1 MLAFLKLIRWQNL
14 LIVIVTQF
22 LIRYALINTLA
33 GSMLLEGMLP
43 GGPHSYILLQLPFID
58 FLVLVFATACI
69 TAGGYVINDYFD
81 IRTDLVNKGEVI
93 VGTRIP
99 RRRAMMWH
107 NILSGLGV
115 VAGFWVS
122 YRIGHIWI
130 GIVFLLVSGL
140 LYFYSV
146 VYKKQF
152 LIGNIIVALL
162 TSFVPLMVV
171 IFELPVVYNYY
182 GPELI
187 SLSTMKIIF
196 YWVAGFAVFAFL
208 TTLSREIVKD
218 MEDFEGDKAYGSRS
232 LPVVAGIRMSKAV
245 VSIIISATIVLMI
258 LMWAMYIKNTISILY
273 IIVAMVIPLVFGII
287 SLIMGKTADQF
298 KRVST
303 IIKGVMLTG
312 ILYTVLFWL
321 IVKKGLSF

>member
-1 MLAFLKLIRWQNL
+1 MIPFLKLIRWQNL

-22 LIRYALINTLA
+22 LIRYALINTMA
-33 GSMLLEGMLP
+33 GNMLLEGMLP
-43 GGPHSYILLQLPFID
+43 GSPHSYIILQLAFVD
-58 FLVLVFATACI
+58 FLVLVFATVCI

-107 NILSGLGV
+107 NILSSLGV

-152 LIGNIIVALL
+152 LVGNIIVAVL
-162 TSFVPLMVV
+162 TAFVPLMVV
-171 IFELPVVYNYY
+171 IFELPVIYDYY
-182 GPELI
+182 GPQLI

-232 LPVVAGIRMSKAV
+232 LPVVAGIRVSKAV
-245 VSIIISATIVLMI
+245 VSIILFTTLLLMI
-258 LMWAMYIKNTISILY
+258 LMWALYIKNTISLVY
-273 IIVAMVIPLVFGII
+273 IILAMVIPLVFGII
-287 SLIMGKTADQF
+287 ALIRGKSAQQF
-298 KRVST
+298 RTIST

-321 IVKKGLSF
+321 TA

>member
-1 MLAFLKLIRWQNL
+1 MIAFLKLVRWQNL
-14 LIVIVTQF
+14 LIVVITQF

-33 GSMLLEGMLP
+33 GNLLLEDMLP

-58 FLVLVFATACI
+58 FLALVFATVCI

-81 IRTDLVNKGEVI
+81 IKTDLVNKGEVI

-107 NILSGLGV
+107 NILSALGV

-122 YRIGHIWI
+122 YRIGFMWI
-130 GIVFLLVSGL
+130 GIIFLLVSGL

-146 VYKKQF
+146 TYKKQF
-152 LIGNIIVALL
+152 LLGNLIVALL
-162 TSFVPLMVV
+162 TSLVPLMVV
-171 IFELPVVYNYY
+171 VFELPAIYNYY
-182 GPELI
+182 GPELV
-187 SLSTMKIIF
+187 SLYSMKIIF
-196 YWVAGFAVFAFL
+196 YWVAGFAVFAFM
-208 TTLSREIVKD
+208 TTLAREIVKD

-232 LPVVAGIRMSKAV
+232 LPVVAGINISKAV
-245 VSIIISATIVLMI
+245 VSVIITATIILMVIMWALYIENIISL
-258 LMWAMYIKNTISILY
+258 LY
-273 IIVAMVIPLVFGII
+273 ILVVMVVPLVFSIVA
-287 SLIMGKTADQF
+287 LIRGKSAQQF
-298 KRVST
+298 NTVST

-321 IVKKGLSF
+321 IAEKGLSF

>member
-1 MLAFLKLIRWQNL
+1 MVAFLKLIRWQNL

-33 GSMLLEGMLP
+33 GNMLLEGMLP
-43 GGPHSYILLQLPFID
+43 GGPHSYILLKLPFID
-58 FLVLVFATACI
+58 FLVLVFATVCI

-152 LIGNIIVALL
+152 LIGNIIVAVL

-171 IFELPVVYNYY
+171 IFELPVIYNYY

-187 SLSTMKIIF
+187 SLSSIKIIF

-218 MEDFEGDKAYGSRS
+218 MEDFKGDKAYGSRS

-245 VSIIISATIVLMI
+245 VSFIIAATIVLMI
-258 LMWAMYIKNTISILY
+258 LMWALYIKNTISLVY
-273 IIVAMVIPLVFGII
+273 IILVMVIPLVFGII
-287 SLIMGKTADQF
+287 ALIRGKSAEQF
-298 KRVST
+298 NTIST

-321 IVKKGLSF
+321 IAEKGLSF

>member
-1 MLAFLKLIRWQNL
+1 MVAFLKLIRWQNL

-33 GSMLLEGMLP
+33 GNMLLEGMLP
-43 GGPHSYILLQLPFID
+43 GGPQSYILLQLPFID

-258 LMWAMYIKNTISILY
+258 LMWAMYIKNTISLLY
-273 IIVAMVIPLVFGII
+273 IVVAMVIPLVFGII
-287 SLIMGKTADQF
+287 ALIRGITADQF

-321 IVKKGLSF
+321 IVEKGLSF

>member
-1 MLAFLKLIRWQNL
+1 MIAFLKLIRWQNL
-14 LIVIVTQF
+14 LIVIITQF
-22 LIRYALINTLA
+22 LIKYALINTLA
-33 GSMLLEGMLP
+33 GNMLLEGMLP
-43 GGPHSYILLQLPFID
+43 GGPHSYIVLQLPFID
-58 FLVLVFATACI
+58 FLTLVFATVCI

-81 IRTDLVNKGEVI
+81 IKTDLVNKGEVI
-93 VGTRIP
+93 VGTKIP

-122 YRIGHIWI
+122 HRIGYLWL

-146 VYKKQF
+146 IYKKQF
-152 LIGNIIVALL
+152 LIGNILVAIL

-171 IFELPVVYNYY
+171 VYELPAIYSYY
-182 GPELI
+182 GPELV
-187 SLSTMKIIF
+187 SLYSMKIIF
-196 YWVAGFAVFAFL
+196 YWVAGFSVFAFL
-208 TTLSREIVKD
+208 TTLAREIVKD

-232 LPVVAGIRMSKAV
+232 LPVVTGIRLSKAI
-245 VSIIISATIVLMI
+245 VSVIIAATIILMIIMWALYINDIISL
-258 LMWAMYIKNTISILY
+258 LY
-273 IIVAMVIPLVFGII
+273 ILLATVIPLLFSILA
-287 SLIMGKTADQF
+287 LIRGKSVEQF
-298 KRVST
+298 NTVST

-321 IVKKGLSF
+321 ISEKGL

>member
-1 MLAFLKLIRWQNL
+1 MIAFLKLIRWQNL
-14 LIVIVTQF
+14 LIVIITQF

-33 GSMLLEGMLP
+33 GNLLLEDMLP

-58 FLVLVFATACI
+58 FLALVLATVCI

-107 NILSGLGV
+107 NILSALGV

-122 YRIGHIWI
+122 YRIGFLWI
-130 GIVFLLVSGL
+130 GIIFLLVSGL

-146 VYKKQF
+146 TYKKQF
-152 LIGNIIVALL
+152 LLGNLIVALL
-162 TSFVPLMVV
+162 TSLVPLLVV
-171 IFELPVVYNYY
+171 VFELPAIYNYY
-182 GPELI
+182 GPDLV
-187 SLSTMKIIF
+187 SLYSMKIIF
-196 YWVAGFAVFAFL
+196 YWVAGFAVFAFM
-208 TTLSREIVKD
+208 TTLAREIVKD
-218 MEDFEGDKAYGSRS
+218 MEDFDGDKAYGSRS
-232 LPVVAGIRMSKAV
+232 LPVVAGINISKAV
-245 VSIIISATIVLMI
+245 VSVIITATIILMIIMWALYIENIISL
-258 LMWAMYIKNTISILY
+258 LY
-273 IIVAMVIPLVFGII
+273 ILLVMVVPLVFSIVA
-287 SLIMGKTADQF
+287 LIRGKSAQQF
-298 KRVST
+298 NTVST

-321 IVKKGLSF
+321 IAEKGLSF

>member
-1 MLAFLKLIRWQNL
+1 MIAFLKLIRWQNL

-33 GSMLLEGMLP
+33 GNLLLDGTLP
-43 GGPHSYILLQLPFID
+43 GGPQNYFVLRLPFID
-58 FLVLVFATACI
+58 FLVLVIATVCI

-81 IRTDLVNKGEVI
+81 IRTDLLNKGEVI

-122 YRIGHIWI
+122 YRIGYLWI
-130 GIVFLLVSGL
+130 GIIFLVVSGL

-146 VYKKQF
+146 TYKKQF

-171 IFELPVVYNYY
+171 LFELPVIYTYY
-182 GPELI
+182 GPELVSI
-187 SLSTMKIIF
+187 YTMKIIF

-208 TTLSREIVKD
+208 TTLAREIVKD

-232 LPVVAGIRMSKAV
+232 LPVVAGISLSKVV
-245 VSIIISATIVLMI
+245 VSVIIAATIILMI
-258 LMWAMYIKNTISILY
+258 IMWALY
-273 IIVAMVIPLVFGII
+273 IRNTVSLLYILLAMAVPLVFSIVA
-287 SLIMGKTADQF
+287 LIRGKSAEQF
-298 KRVST
+298 NTVST

-321 IVKKGLSF
+321 ISEKGLSL

>member
-33 GSMLLEGMLP
+33 GNMLLEGMLP

-232 LPVVAGIRMSKAV
+232 LPVVAGIRISKAV

-273 IIVAMVIPLVFGII
+273 IVVAMVIPLVFSII
-287 SLIMGKTADQF
+287 ALIRGKTADQF